1 MLPKNKT
8 LINQVKN
15 NKISNQYLL
24 YGENL
29 NEINYDAEALIYN
42 LLVNNSNLKLKF
54 DRDKLSDLLVI
65 EPEKNSIT
73 IDKIRDISKF
83 VSTKPFESNN
93 KVVLIKQAD
102 LMRTE
107 ASNALLK
114 NLEEPKPFVYFIL
127 LTDNKNK
134 LLKTIISRCQVINYL
149 SERENEEFD
158 YTIALDILDKSMGQ
172 NLLTMLDS
180 KEYLSDFQKD
190 TDVLFDFLMEFYS
203 SFLKFVKTRD
213 ESSLNKDFVKLYKKY
228 PKANERIIVDT
239 LDKIESVRGYFKVN
253 ANFELSMEEL
263 LLYIMEEN
271 YAWCNWC

>member
-42 LLVNNSNLKLKF
+42 LLVSNSNLKLKF

-65 EPEKNSIT
+65 EPEKNPIT

-149 SERENEEFD
+149 SEKENEEFD

>member
-8 LINQVKN
+8 LINQVNN

-42 LLVNNSNLKLKF
+42 LLVSNSNLKLKF
-54 DRDKLSDLLVI
+54 DRDKLTDLLVI

-158 YTIALDILDKSMGQ
+158 YTTALDILDKSMGQ

-203 SFLKFVKTRD
+203 SFLKFVKTKD
-213 ESSLNKDFVKLYKKY
+213 GSSLNKDFVKLYRKY

>member
-1 MLPKNKT
+1 MLPKNET

-24 YGENL
+24 YGENV
-29 NEINYDAEALIYN
+29 NEINYDAKALIYN
-42 LLVNNSNLKLKF
+42 LLVSNSNLKLKF
-54 DRDKLSDLLVI
+54 EREKLSDLLVI
-65 EPEKNSIT
+65 ESEKNSIT
-73 IDKIRDISKF
+73 IDKIRDIAKF
-83 VSTKPFESNN
+83 VSTKPFESKN

-114 NLEEPKPFVYFIL
+114 NLEEPKSFVYFIL

-149 SERENEEFD
+149 SEKENEEFD

-180 KEYLSDFQKD
+180 KEYLSDFQKE
-190 TDVLFDFLMEFYS
+190 TDVLFDFLVEFYS
-203 SFLKFVKTRD
+203 SFLKFVKTKD
-213 ESSLNKDFVKLYKKY
+213 GSSLNKDFVKLYKKY

>member
-8 LINQVKN
+8 LINQVNN

-42 LLVNNSNLKLKF
+42 LLVSNPNLKLKF
-54 DRDKLSDLLVI
+54 DRDKLTDLLVI

-102 LMRTE
+102 LMRME

-149 SERENEEFD
+149 SEKENEEFD

-190 TDVLFDFLMEFYS
+190 TDVLFDFLIEFYS
-203 SFLKFVKTRD
+203 SFLKFVKTKD
-213 ESSLNKDFVKLYKKY
+213 DSSLNKDFVKLYKKY

>member
-8 LINQVKN
+8 LINQVNN

-42 LLVNNSNLKLKF
+42 LLVSNPNLKLKF
-54 DRDKLSDLLVI
+54 DRDKLTDLLVI

-102 LMRTE
+102 LMRME

-149 SERENEEFD
+149 SEKENEEFD

-203 SFLKFVKTRD
+203 SFLKFVNTKD
-213 ESSLNKDFVKLYKKY
+213 DSSLNKDFVKLYKKY

>member
-8 LINQVKN
+8 LINQVNN

-42 LLVNNSNLKLKF
+42 LLVSNSNLKLKF

-73 IDKIRDISKF
+73 IDKIRDIAKF

-158 YTIALDILDKSMGQ
+158 YSQILDILDKSMGQ
-172 NLLTMLDS
+172 NLMTMLDS
-180 KEYLSDFQKD
+180 KEYLSNFQKE

-213 ESSLNKDFVKLYKKY
+213 GSFLNKDFVKLYRKY
-228 PKANERIIVDT
+228 PKANERIIVDA

>member
-42 LLVNNSNLKLKF
+42 LLVSNSNLKLKF
-54 DRDKLSDLLVI
+54 DRDKLTDLLVI

-158 YTIALDILDKSMGQ
+158 YTTALDILDKSMGQ

-203 SFLKFVKTRD
+203 SFLKFVKTKD

-228 PKANERIIVDT
+228 PKANERLIVDT

>member
-29 NEINYDAEALIYN
+29 NEINYDAKALIYN
-42 LLVNNSNLKLKF
+42 LLVSNSNLRLKF

-149 SERENEEFD
+149 SGRENEEFD

-203 SFLKFVKTRD
+203 SFLKFMKTKD

>member
-29 NEINYDAEALIYN
+29 SEINYDAEALIYN
-42 LLVNNSNLKLKF
+42 LLVSNSNLKLKF

-149 SERENEEFD
+149 SEKENEKFD

-213 ESSLNKDFVKLYKKY
+213 ASSLNKDFVKLYKKY

>member
-65 EPEKNSIT
+65 EPEKNSIN
-73 IDKIRDISKF
+73 IDKIRDIAKF

-102 LMRTE
+102 LMRME

-114 NLEEPKPFVYFIL
+114 NLEEPKHFVYFIL

-149 SERENEEFD
+149 SERENEKFD

-180 KEYLSDFQKD
+180 KEYLSEFQKD

>member
-42 LLVNNSNLKLKF
+42 LLVTNSNLKLKF
-54 DRDKLSDLLVI
+54 DRNKLSDLLII

-73 IDKIRDISKF
+73 IDKIRDIAKF

-93 KVVLIKQAD
+93 KVVLIRQAD
-102 LMRTE
+102 LMRIE

-114 NLEEPKPFVYFIL
+114 NLEEPKSFVYFIL

-149 SERENEEFD
+149 KERENQEFD
-158 YTIALDILDKSMGQ
+158 YSQMLDILDKSMGQ
-172 NLLTMLDS
+172 NLLTMLYS

-203 SFLKFVKTRD
+203 SFLKFVKTND
-213 ESSLNKDFVKLYKKY
+213 KSSLNKDFVKLYKKY
-228 PKANERIIVDT
+228 PKANERIIVET
-239 LDKIESVRGYFKVN
+239 LDKIESVRGFFKVN

>member
-8 LINQVKN
+8 LINQVNN

-42 LLVNNSNLKLKF
+42 LLVSNSNLKLKF

-73 IDKIRDISKF
+73 IDKIRDIAKF

-180 KEYLSDFQKD
+180 KEYLSNFQKES
-190 TDVLFDFLMEFYS
+190 DVLFDFLMEFYS
-203 SFLKFVKTRD
+203 SFLKFVKTKD
-213 ESSLNKDFVKLYKKY
+213 GSSLNKDFVKLYRKY

>member
-42 LLVNNSNLKLKF
+42 LLVSNSNLKLKF

-83 VSTKPFESNN
+83 VSTKPFESND

-203 SFLKFVKTRD
+203 SFLKFVKTKD

>member
-8 LINQVKN
+8 LINQIKN

-42 LLVNNSNLKLKF
+42 LLVSNSNLKLKF
-54 DRDKLSDLLVI
+54 DRDKLTDLLVI

-149 SERENEEFD
+149 SERENDEFD
-158 YTIALDILDKSMGQ
+158 YTTALDILDKSMGQ

-203 SFLKFVKTRD
+203 SFLKFVKTKD

-271 YAWCNWC
+271 YA

>member
-42 LLVNNSNLKLKF
+42 LLVSNSNLKLKF

-73 IDKIRDISKF
+73 IDKIRDITKF

-172 NLLTMLDS
+172 NLLTMLNS

-203 SFLKFVKTRD
+203 SFLKFVKTKD
-213 ESSLNKDFVKLYKKY
+213 DSSLNKDFVKLYKKY

>member
-8 LINQVKN
+8 LINQVNN

-24 YGENL
+24 YGGNL

-42 LLVNNSNLKLKF
+42 LLVSNSNLKLKF

-73 IDKIRDISKF
+73 IDKIRDIAKF

-149 SERENEEFD
+149 SERENEKFD

-180 KEYLSDFQKD
+180 KEYLSNFQKE

-203 SFLKFVKTRD
+203 SFLKFVKTKD
-213 ESSLNKDFVKLYKKY
+213 GSSLNKDFVKLYRKY

>member
-42 LLVNNSNLKLKF
+42 LLVSNSNLKLKF

-83 VSTKPFESNN
+83 VSTKPFESND

-158 YTIALDILDKSMGQ
+158 YTTALDILDKSMGQ

-190 TDVLFDFLMEFYS
+190 TDGLFDFLMEFYS
-203 SFLKFVKTRD
+203 SFLKFVKTKD

>member
-8 LINQVKN
+8 LINQIKN

-42 LLVNNSNLKLKF
+42 LLVSNSNLKLKF
-54 DRDKLSDLLVI
+54 DRDKLTDLLVI

-102 LMRTE
+102 LMRME

-149 SERENEEFD
+149 SERENEKFD
-158 YTIALDILDKSMGQ
+158 YTIALEILDKSMGQ

-180 KEYLSDFQKD
+180 KEYLSDFQKK
-190 TDVLFDFLMEFYS
+190 TDVLFDFLMEFYL
-203 SFLKFVKTRD
+203 SFLKFVKTKD
-213 ESSLNKDFVKLYKKY
+213 GSSLNKDFVKLYRKY

>member
-8 LINQVKN
+8 LINQVNN
-15 NKISNQYLL
+15 NKVSNQYLL

-42 LLVNNSNLKLKF
+42 LLVSNSNLKLKF

-73 IDKIRDISKF
+73 IDKIRDIAKF

-158 YTIALDILDKSMGQ
+158 YSQILDILDKSMGQ
-172 NLLTMLDS
+172 NLMTMLDS
-180 KEYLSDFQKD
+180 KEYLSNFQKE

-213 ESSLNKDFVKLYKKY
+213 GSFLNKDFVKLYRKY

>member
-29 NEINYDAEALIYN
+29 SEINYDAEALIYN
-42 LLVNNSNLKLKF
+42 LLVSNSNLKLKF

-83 VSTKPFESNN
+83 VSTKPFESTN

-203 SFLKFVKTRD
+203 SFLKFVKTKD

-228 PKANERIIVDT
+228 PKTNERIIVDT

>member
-42 LLVNNSNLKLKF
+42 LLVSNSNLRLKF

-158 YTIALDILDKSMGQ
+158 YTTALDILDKSMGQ

-203 SFLKFVKTRD
+203 SFLKFVKTKD

>member
-42 LLVNNSNLKLKF
+42 LLVSNSNLKLKF
-54 DRDKLSDLLVI
+54 DRDKLTDLLVI

-158 YTIALDILDKSMGQ
+158 YTTALDILDKSMGQ

-203 SFLKFVKTRD
+203 SFLKFVKTKD

>member
-8 LINQVKN
+8 LINQVNN

-42 LLVNNSNLKLKF
+42 LLVSNSNLKLKF
-54 DRDKLSDLLVI
+54 DRDKLTDLLVI

-102 LMRTE
+102 LMRME

-149 SERENEEFD
+149 SERENEKFD

-203 SFLKFVKTRD
+203 SFLKFVKTKD
-213 ESSLNKDFVKLYKKY
+213 DSSLNKDFVKLYKKY

>member
-29 NEINYDAEALIYN
+29 SEINYDAEALIYN
-42 LLVNNSNLKLKF
+42 LLVSNSNLKLKF

-149 SERENEEFD
+149 SEKENEEFD
-158 YTIALDILDKSMGQ
+158 YTIVLDILDKSMGQ

-203 SFLKFVKTRD
+203 SFLKFVKTKD

>member
-8 LINQVKN
+8 LINQVNN

-42 LLVNNSNLKLKF
+42 LLVSNSNLKLKF
-54 DRDKLSDLLVI
+54 DRNKLSDLLVI

-158 YTIALDILDKSMGQ
+158 YTTALDILDKSMGQ

-203 SFLKFVKTRD
+203 SFLKFVKTKD

>member
-42 LLVNNSNLKLKF
+42 LLVSNSNLKLKF
-54 DRDKLSDLLVI
+54 DRDKLTDLLVI

-149 SERENEEFD
+149 SEKENEKFD

-190 TDVLFDFLMEFYS
+190 IDVLFDFLMEFYS
-203 SFLKFVKTRD
+203 SFLKFVKIKD
-213 ESSLNKDFVKLYKKY
+213 DSSLNKDFVKLYKKY

>member
-8 LINQVKN
+8 LINQINN

-42 LLVNNSNLKLKF
+42 LLVSNSNLKLKF
-54 DRDKLSDLLVI
+54 DRDKLTDLLVI

-73 IDKIRDISKF
+73 IEKIRDISKF

-102 LMRTE
+102 LMRME

-149 SERENEEFD
+149 SERENEKFD

-180 KEYLSDFQKD
+180 KEYLSDFQKE

-203 SFLKFVKTRD
+203 SFLKFVKTKD
-213 ESSLNKDFVKLYKKY
+213 GSSLNKDFVKLYSKY

>member
-42 LLVNNSNLKLKF
+42 LLVSNSNLKLKF

-203 SFLKFVKTRD
+203 SFLKFVKTKD

>member
-8 LINQVKN
+8 LINQVN
-15 NKISNQYLL
+15 NNIISNQYLL

-42 LLVNNSNLKLKF
+42 LLVSNSNLKLKF

-73 IDKIRDISKF
+73 IDKIRDIAKF

-158 YTIALDILDKSMGQ
+158 YSQILDILDKSMGQ

-180 KEYLSDFQKD
+180 KEYLSNFQKE
-190 TDVLFDFLMEFYS
+190 TDVLFDFLIEFYS
-203 SFLKFVKTRD
+203 SFLKFVKTKD
-213 ESSLNKDFVKLYKKY
+213 GSSLNKDFVKLYRKY

>member
-8 LINQVKN
+8 LINQVNN

-24 YGENL
+24 YGGNL

-42 LLVNNSNLKLKF
+42 LLVSNSNLKLKF

-73 IDKIRDISKF
+73 IDKIRDIAKF

-127 LTDNKNK
+127 
-134 LLKTIISRCQVINYL
+134 
-149 SERENEEFD
+149 
-158 YTIALDILDKSMGQ
+158 
-172 NLLTMLDS
+172 S
-180 KEYLSDFQKD
+180 K
-190 TDVLFDFLMEFYS
+190 
-203 SFLKFVKTRD
+203 
-213 ESSLNKDFVKLYKKY
+213 
-228 PKANERIIVDT
+228 
-239 LDKIESVRGYFKVN
+239 
-253 ANFELSMEEL
+253 
-263 LLYIMEEN
+263 
-271 YAWCNWC
+271 

>member
-8 LINQVKN
+8 LINQVN
-15 NKISNQYLL
+15 NSKISNQYLL

-42 LLVNNSNLKLKF
+42 LLVSNSNLKLKF

-73 IDKIRDISKF
+73 IDKIRDIAKF

-158 YTIALDILDKSMGQ
+158 YSQILDILDKSMGQ
-172 NLLTMLDS
+172 NLMTMLDS
-180 KEYLSDFQKD
+180 KEYLSNFQKE

-213 ESSLNKDFVKLYKKY
+213 GSFLNKDFVKLYRKY

-239 LDKIESVRGYFKVN
+239 LDKIESVMGYFKVN

>member
-15 NKISNQYLL
+15 DKISNQYLL

-42 LLVNNSNLKLKF
+42 LLVSNSNLKLKF

-149 SERENEEFD
+149 SEKENEEFD

-180 KEYLSDFQKD
+180 KEYLSDLQKD

-203 SFLKFVKTRD
+203 SFLKFVKTKD

>member
-42 LLVNNSNLKLKF
+42 LLVSNSNLKLKF

-73 IDKIRDISKF
+73 IDKIRDIAKF

-102 LMRTE
+102 LMRME

-228 PKANERIIVDT
+228 PKSNERIIVDT

>member
-1 MLPKNKT
+1 MSPKNKT

-42 LLVNNSNLKLKF
+42 LLVSNSNLKLKF

-149 SERENEEFD
+149 SEKENEKFD

-203 SFLKFVKTRD
+203 SFLKFVKTKD
-213 ESSLNKDFVKLYKKY
+213 DSSLNKDFVKLYKKY

>member
-8 LINQVKN
+8 LINQVNN

-73 IDKIRDISKF
+73 IDKIRDIAKF
-83 VSTKPFESNN
+83 VSTKPFESND

-158 YTIALDILDKSMGQ
+158 YSQILDILDKSMGQ

-180 KEYLSDFQKD
+180 KEYLSDFQKN

-203 SFLKFVKTRD
+203 SFLKFVKTKD
-213 ESSLNKDFVKLYKKY
+213 GSSLNKDFVKLYRKY

>member
-42 LLVNNSNLKLKF
+42 LLVSNSNLKLKF
-54 DRDKLSDLLVI
+54 DRDKLTDLLVI

-149 SERENEEFD
+149 SEKENEEFD

-203 SFLKFVKTRD
+203 SFLKFVNTKD
-213 ESSLNKDFVKLYKKY
+213 DSSLNKDFVKLYKKY

>member
-42 LLVNNSNLKLKF
+42 LLVSNSNLKLKF

-73 IDKIRDISKF
+73 IDKIRDITKF

-172 NLLTMLDS
+172 NLLTMLNS

-203 SFLKFVKTRD
+203 SFLKFVKTKD

-271 YAWCNWC
+271 YA

>member
-42 LLVNNSNLKLKF
+42 LLVSNSNLKLKF

-149 SERENEEFD
+149 SEKENEEFD

-203 SFLKFVKTRD
+203 SFLKFVKTKD

-228 PKANERIIVDT
+228 PKTNERIIVDT

>member
-42 LLVNNSNLKLKF
+42 LLVSNSNLKLKF

-149 SERENEEFD
+149 SEKENEEFD